1 MKTLNSIEDIKKERL
16 SQRDNPV
23 IYKLLGVLL
32 GELDR
37 LPTRANPTSDQIYN
51 AIKKL
56 HESAEIMKLHNAESE
71 QEYTYL
77 SQFIKQQMSE
87 SQIRLHILDLKNMGY
102 NNIGSIMKYFKDY
115 YSGQYDGKVVSK
127 LVKEMLS

>member
-1 MKTLNSIEDIKKERL
+1 MVTLNSIEDIKKERL

-51 AIKKL
+51 VIKKL
-56 HESAEIMKLHNAESE
+56 YESAEIMKSHNAESE
-71 QEYTYL
+71 QEYVYL
-77 SQFIKQQMSE
+77 SQFIKKQMSE
-87 SQIRLHILDLKNMGY
+87 SQIRVKILELRDMGY
-102 NNIGSIMKYFKDY
+102 NDIGSIMKYFKNY

-127 LVKEMLS
+127 IAKENGN